1 MEDVTLAGDDAK
13 LTLRVMSGP
22 KRGAETSLEEGVWLI
37 GASDTDDLTFADP
50 ELAATHLRISVEA
63 GRINIIA
70 FAPGVRVGGK
80 DLPMG
85 TWTVL
90 DRLTPVKV
98 GRTIF
103 TIGPAGS
110 SFPDVDSEVR
120 EPDTSA
126 HGSGRSELASAL
138 IGRQIPLVVGST
150 PRRLQLSAVACALLI
165 TPLVWFW
172 AAIGPVPSSLSEAT
186 PAADRVRIAAHV
198 VRELNVARNVNIRA
212 VDDKLVVEGD
222 LRPAE
227 DGAFRAAPSNTG
239 LEAEVSSKA
248 STTIT
253 DSQLINLVTTVMT
266 GFGIEGNVR
275 VIGAREITI
284 TGYGPSDA
292 KVQAALHRLQ
302 QDVPRLREVENA
314 IVTPDRARVFLET
327 AMTAQLR
334 RHIRVSAKAD
344 GVLVS
349 GALPPTDFQ
358 AWQNVASRFQKKFAP
373 YISLETQF
381 TPVILPAPRGVHLG
395 RTPFIILENRTRL
408 KLGDS
413 LESLGQIVNIDRGG
427 ISVRMGAD
435 EVHVP
440 YPSQPRWI
448 AEEEKG

>member
-1 MEDVTLAGDDAK
+1 
-13 LTLRVMSGP
+13 MSGP
-22 KRGAETSLEEGVWLI
+22 NRGAETSLEEGVWLI

-70 FAPGVRVGGK
+70 LAPGVRVGGN
-80 DLPMG
+80 DLP
-85 TWTVL
+85 TDNWTVL

-103 TIGPAGS
+103 TIAPAGS
-110 SFPDVDSEVR
+110 SFPDVDSEVGK
-120 EPDTSA
+120 EPDTPA
-126 HGSGRSELASAL
+126 HGSGRSELASAF
-138 IGRQIPLVVGST
+138 IGRQIPLMVGST
-150 PRRLQLSAVACALLI
+150 PRRLQLGAVAGALLI

-186 PAADRVRIAAHV
+186 PAADRMRIAPRM
-198 VRELNVARNVNIRA
+198 VREFNVARNVNIRA
-212 VDDKLVVEGD
+212 VDDKLVIEGD
-222 LRPAE
+222 LRYAE
-227 DGAFRAAPSNTG
+227 DGALRAALSNPG
-239 LEAEVSSKA
+239 LEAEVSSKP
-248 STTIT
+248 STTIS
-253 DSQLINLVTTVMT
+253 DSQLINLATTVMT

-275 VIGAREITI
+275 VIGAGEITI
-284 TGYGPSDA
+284 TGYGPSDE

-327 AMTAQLR
+327 AITAQLR
-334 RHIRVSAKAD
+334 GHIHVSAKAD

-413 LESLGQIVNIDRGG
+413 FESLGQIVNIDRGG